1 MCIALAGTAVV
12 AVSILIS
19 SLIGLVGVILVLFT
33 PAKDSTA
40 KSCSPG
46 IDAVVVAAGDTS
58 LGASAEAKLDAMGG
72 DAEELEKTLM
82 SEGNHGFFIGA
93 AVGASMASSVLDG
106 IAYEKKPAY
115 IILKLLLDFDEAG
128 EEGSSERAEFE
139 DDLIQDL
146 ALASGMPAKCFEVD
160 HLESGGIIVHVLI
173 YPNESDK
180 SPDEKIIPPLLAVD
194 NLKQQLSREF
204 SLLRHGTIT
213 QYLES
218 LQARGKLVRRNSQR
232 KAS

>member
-1 MCIALAGTAVV
+1 
-12 AVSILIS
+12 
-19 SLIGLVGVILVLFT
+19 
-33 PAKDSTA
+33 
-40 KSCSPG
+40 
-46 IDAVVVAAGDTS
+46 
-58 LGASAEAKLDAMGG
+58 
-72 DAEELEKTLM
+72 M
-82 SEGNHGFFIGA
+82 SEDNHGFFIGA

-146 ALASGMPAKCFEVD
+146 ALASGMPPKSFEVD

-173 YPNESDK
+173 YPNESDE